1 MKEREGGKRGREK
14 KKGREERE
22 ERGRKKGREED
33 RQYVPKV
40 CIHDCV
46 QEFGIKVV
54 RKEKTIGL
62 FSLVT
67 NFSINL
73 QMSGSSHSSLQFTR
87 RAAGTREV
95 TGCWQPRA
103 RGK

>member
-1 MKEREGGKRGREK
+1 M
-14 KKGREERE
+14 
-22 ERGRKKGREED
+22 
-33 RQYVPKV
+33 PKV

-46 QEFGIKVV
+46 QEFGIKAV
-54 RKEKTIGL
+54 RGKKRLYIGL

-103 RGK
+103 REK